1 MNKKKWKK
9 TLQSL
14 TNERVGFPL
23 VITKHIYCDL
33 NVLLKRFLLKIY
45 VTSRMVKILTN
56 EEYMEIFFTPRK
68 LKRCS
73 I

>member
-1 MNKKKWKK
+1 MNEKMKK

-23 VITKHIYCDL
+23 VITKHIYCNL

-45 VTSRMVKILTN
+45 VTLRMVKNFN
-56 EEYMEIFFTPRK
+56 E
-68 LKRCS
+68 
-73 I
+73 